1 MGRSAPRRILALA
14 VVILSAGLVLHDA
27 AVAPAARRSTA
38 NVAMIQAHLAE
49 LGYLPAA
56 AVHGSLNE
64 RTRQA
69 IVAFQGW
76 EGLERSGVAGQA
88 TFARL
93 AAAARPLPSPG
104 SGSRIEVHLDRQ
116 VALLVRG
123 KTVERAIHVSTGASA
138 TPTPTGSFRVY
149 RKERNSWSFP
159 YSVWLPWASYFT
171 GGVAFHGHAEVP
183 PQPASH
189 GCVRIPLAEA
199 PTVYAFARVGVLVR
213 VFR

>member
-1 MGRSAPRRILALA
+1 MTPRSRLRH
-14 VVILSAGLVLHDA
+14 AGPL
-27 AVAPAARRSTA
+27 A
-38 NVAMIQAHLAE
+38 NVAMIQARLAA

-76 EGLERSGVAGQA
+76 EGLERNGVAGQA

-104 SGSRIEVHLDRQ
+104 SGPRIEVHLDRQ

-123 KTVERAIHVSTGASA
+123 KAVERTIHVSTGASA
-138 TPTPTGSFRVY
+138 TPTPTGNFRVL

-171 GGVAFHGHAEVP
+171 GGVAFHGYAEYRRNP
-183 PQPASH
+183 PRTAA
-189 GCVRIPLAEA
+189 C
-199 PTVYAFARVGVLVR
+199 AFPSRRRRPSTRSPVGVPVR